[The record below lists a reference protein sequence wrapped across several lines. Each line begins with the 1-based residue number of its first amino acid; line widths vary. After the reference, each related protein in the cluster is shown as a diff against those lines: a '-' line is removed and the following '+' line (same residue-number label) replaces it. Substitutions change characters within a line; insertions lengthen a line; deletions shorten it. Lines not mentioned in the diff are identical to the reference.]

1 MRNKG
6 EYWINKI
13 EKAEQAESLKRKRTK
28 RLYSIISLIVL
39 AALVLFTYFF
49 VQDRIIKDRAGSDL
63 NGPYKVERIVDGD
76 TIVVKMRG
84 ESVKVRM
91 IGIDTPESVAPSYYD
106 KENTP
111 QGLDASEY
119 TKKLLEGKKVY
130 LEYDV
135 NYEDQYGR
143 VLAYV
148 YLKDAKTM
156 VQMKLLEE
164 GLASV
169 YTVQP
174 NSKYAEDFLRIQQE
188 ARSNGKGFWGTGYY
202 Q

>member
-1 MRNKG
+1 MRKKG

-13 EKAEQAESLKRKRTK
+13 EKTEQAESRKRERTK
-28 RLYSIISLIVL
+28 RLYSIICLIVL

-49 VQDRIIKDRAGSDL
+49 IERSMIRDRAGNDL
-63 NGPYKVERIVDGD
+63 KGPYKVERVVDGD
-76 TIVVKMRG
+76 TIVVKIKG

-91 IGIDTPESVAPSYYD
+91 IGIDTPESVAPSEYG

-111 QGLDASEY
+111 QGLDAAEY
-119 TKKLLEGKKVY
+119 TKKLLKGSKVY
-130 LEYDV
+130 IEFDV
-135 NYEDQYGR
+135 STEDRYGR
-143 VLAYV
+143 QLAYV

-164 GLASV
+164 GLATV

-174 NSKYAEDFLRIQQE
+174 NSKYAEEFLRIQ
-188 ARSNGKGFWGTGYY
+188 
-202 Q
+202 